1 MGINFLFNSLKLCLF
16 SAQLRINLLV
26 AILPKLQRASIYPCL
41 SFFPHSL
48 YRYCQAS
55 LCTSPSFF
63 PSIPVSFHALHLP
76 SSDHYRPVWE
86 ETAKNTCFCF
96 HIPLTSAQS
105 DTNTPPHPHFL
116 PALTTTE
123 QPAMSLHIFSF
134 RFAILSAASERC
146 GVTWL
151 RATPMQLPILYS
163 MSSWGEVTEALQGL
177 QK

>member
-1 MGINFLFNSLKLCLF
+1 MSDFRF
-16 SAQLRINLLV
+16 NLLV
-26 AILPKLQRASIYPCL
+26 AILAKMQSALPSIYPFCH
-41 SFFPHSL
+41 SFPSSQ

-86 ETAKNTCFCF
+86 ETAKNTRFCF

-105 DTNTPPHPHFL
+105 DTNTPPHPLFL
-116 PALTTTE
+116 PALTTTL
-123 QPAMSLHIFSF
+123 QLAMSSHSFSF

-146 GVTWL
+146 SVTWL